1 MAKARKWLHEKVRG
15 TERTGILVT
24 KESARFKPLAVHIL
38 PSGDENAVHWFLED
52 KADTRSSN
60 YLEDAATEIQV
71 QGLELDYTCLLWD
84 ADMRYDNGKW
94 RFYKFNGQTKWVE
107 QTPTTESRQELIKYM
122 LNAYRV
128 LLTRARSGMVICV
141 PEGNGNKTSTG
152 FWEDSTRLPEYYDG
166 TYQYLKG
173 LGIVEIE
180 RSLHMASVQDKLQQ
194 LFQIVEQL
202 ETEYAEYNRKFTID
216 GHLIGSIGEVLVA
229 EAFDL
234 KLKDTGTPMIDA
246 VTKDG
251 TNRTVQIKATQI
263 DRVSF
268 SSKHENEDVP
278 DQVIVISIDKT
289 GNWKVEF
296 NGPGK
301 LIYENLG
308 KPQKN
313 GQSQI
318 SLTKLRRLMDDV
330 PKD

>member
-1 MAKARKWLHEKVRG
+1 
-15 TERTGILVT
+15 
-24 KESARFKPLAVHIL
+24 
-38 PSGDENAVHWFLED
+38 
-52 KADTRSSN
+52 
-60 YLEDAATEIQV
+60 
-71 QGLELDYTCLLWD
+71 
-84 ADMRYDNGKW
+84 
-94 RFYKFNGQTKWVE
+94 
-107 QTPTTESRQELIKYM
+107 
-122 LNAYRV
+122 
-128 LLTRARSGMVICV
+128 
-141 PEGNGNKTSTG
+141 
-152 FWEDSTRLPEYYDG
+152 
-166 TYQYLKG
+166 
-173 LGIVEIE
+173 
-180 RSLHMASVQDKLQQ
+180 MASVQDKLQQ

-202 ETEYAEYNRKFTID
+202 ETEYADYNRKFTID

>member
-1 MAKARKWLHEKVRG
+1 
-15 TERTGILVT
+15 
-24 KESARFKPLAVHIL
+24 
-38 PSGDENAVHWFLED
+38 
-52 KADTRSSN
+52 
-60 YLEDAATEIQV
+60 
-71 QGLELDYTCLLWD
+71 
-84 ADMRYDNGKW
+84 
-94 RFYKFNGQTKWVE
+94 
-107 QTPTTESRQELIKYM
+107 
-122 LNAYRV
+122 
-128 LLTRARSGMVICV
+128 
-141 PEGNGNKTSTG
+141 
-152 FWEDSTRLPEYYDG
+152 
-166 TYQYLKG
+166 
-173 LGIVEIE
+173 
-180 RSLHMASVQDKLQQ
+180 MASVQDKLQQ

-234 KLKDTGTPMIDA
+234 ELEKNSTPVIDA
-246 VTKDG
+246 RTKDG

-301 LIYENLG
+301 LIYENLS

-318 SLTKLRRLMDDV
+318 SLTKLRRLMADV